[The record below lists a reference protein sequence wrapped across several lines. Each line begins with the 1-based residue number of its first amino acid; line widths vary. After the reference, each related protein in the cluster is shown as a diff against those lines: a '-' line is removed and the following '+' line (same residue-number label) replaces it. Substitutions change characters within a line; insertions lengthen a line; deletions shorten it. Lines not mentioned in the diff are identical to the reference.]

1 MDQNWDPSGFGHLS
15 KKLYDKFIISPFR
28 SYNTIDLVIMY
39 PTRRKRANL
48 NFLCWI
54 NYYSCDIYSI
64 AWDRVRCWPRL
75 AYLRYLRREEGGL
88 GAPGGRGREWAES
101 NCWLKGRALTFLRS
115 PNSSSLAK
123 IQSQLLAMRRAGGA
137 ETIWT
142 IEMEIILPC
151 HIKEFSIILVF
162 KREEREGRYLAPIPD
177 SIFPS
182 DILSRPYSTS
192 LQETRTLCDTLYF
205 DAALRNKLF
214 CIRLQI
220 HCIAV

>member
-1 MDQNWDPSGFGHLS
+1 
-15 KKLYDKFIISPFR
+15 
-28 SYNTIDLVIMY
+28 MY

-88 GAPGGRGREWAES
+88 GASGGRGREWAERAIADS
-101 NCWLKGRALTFLRS
+101 RGELSLSSAAQTLPPLQKFKVNCLQWGEELKRS
-115 PNSSSLAK
+115 
-123 IQSQLLAMRRAGGA
+123 
-137 ETIWT
+137 WT

-162 KREEREGRYLAPIPD
+162 KREEREGGYLAPIPD

-205 DAALRNKLF
+205 DAAL
-214 CIRLQI
+214 
-220 HCIAV
+220 